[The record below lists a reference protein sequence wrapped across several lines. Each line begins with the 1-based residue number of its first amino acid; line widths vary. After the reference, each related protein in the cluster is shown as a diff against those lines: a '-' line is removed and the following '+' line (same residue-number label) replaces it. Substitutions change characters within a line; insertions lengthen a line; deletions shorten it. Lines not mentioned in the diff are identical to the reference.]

1 MMNRIAIVAVLSAA
15 CATAVATVSRG
26 AASLRG
32 AAASDPA
39 ESRTSEPVQCRQ
51 QRIDGA
57 RYRVCEV
64 AAADVR
70 RLQLV
75 ARDDA
80 GRPVRTI
87 ARADSV
93 LRARGERMLFA
104 TNAGLY
110 HTTALA
116 TGMLVADGGR
126 TYSPLN
132 REAGPPSPCRVANFY
147 CPPNGV
153 FFVAG
158 GRAAVLTTADFGR
171 RPASA
176 ARVQIATQSGP
187 MLVRRGGLARTFDA
201 ASRSRLVRNGVGVR
215 ADGTVVFAMADDGV
229 SFHQFATAFRDALD
243 CENALF
249 LDGTISQLYAG
260 PGTRLP
266 GRVREFAAI
275 FAVSE
280 PGAGRR

>member
-1 MMNRIAIVAVLSAA
+1 MNRIAIVALLSAA
-15 CATAVATVSRG
+15 CAAAVATVSRG

-32 AAASDPA
+32 AAASGQA
-39 ESRTSEPVQCRQ
+39 ESVASEPVQCRQ

-57 RYRVCEV
+57 RYRVCEI
-64 AAADVR
+64 AAADVG
-70 RLQLV
+70 RLQLL
-75 ARDDA
+75 ARDEG

-87 ARADSV
+87 ARADS
-93 LRARGERMLFA
+93 LLHARGERMLFA

-110 HTTALA
+110 HTVSLA
-116 TGMLVADGGR
+116 TGMLVADGGQ

-132 REAGPPSPCRVANFY
+132 REAGPPNPCRVANFY

-153 FFVAG
+153 FFAAG
-158 GRAAVLTTADFGR
+158 GRAAVLTTADFAR
-171 RPASA
+171 RPPSA
-176 ARVQIATQSGP
+176 ARVRIATQSGP
-187 MLVRRGGLARTFDA
+187 MLVRRGALARTFDA
-201 ASRSRLVRNGVGVR
+201 ASRSRLLRNGVGVR
-215 ADGTVVFAMADDGV
+215 ADGTVVFAIADDGV
-229 SFHQFATAFRDALD
+229 SFHQFATAFRDALE

-266 GRVREFAAI
+266 SRVREFAAV

-280 PGAGRR
+280 PAAARR